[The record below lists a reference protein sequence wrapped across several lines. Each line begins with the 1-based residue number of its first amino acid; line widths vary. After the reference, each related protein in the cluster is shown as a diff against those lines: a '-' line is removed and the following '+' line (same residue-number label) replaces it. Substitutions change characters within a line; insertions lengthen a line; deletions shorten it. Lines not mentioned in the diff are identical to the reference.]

1 MQAVTVPM
9 TSRDKHN
16 NVTEYRVTPLIFNDD
31 RFKTIMDR
39 LGKELRIK
47 FMKLYKRTPDA
58 KSRTP
63 AIEMSSWLAVFAAE
77 QLATWYGVLVEIGQD
92 PKLAALNTF
101 NIFGEVFEQQMKAM
115 LGDAEETKDGAS
127 EGSADDSDVPEDA
140 ESASEEA
147 GFSPNTGGD
156 AESAGQEGE
165 PVHTGDSVEVVGD
178 APSDVRGETGE
189 QDTVDNDSAP
199 KGN

>member
-9 TSRDKHN
+9 TSRDEHN
-16 NVTEYRVTPLIFNDD
+16 NVTEYRVVPLIFNDD

-58 KSRTP
+58 KARTP

-77 QLATWYGVLVEIGQD
+77 QLATWYAVLVEVGQD

-115 LGDAEETKDGAS
+115 LGDAEETKDSAS

-147 GFSPNTGGD
+147 GFSPNTGSD

-178 APSDVRGETGE
+178 APSGVRGEAGE
-189 QDTVDNDSAP
+189 RDTVDNDSAP